1 VKKHFQFKKHYT
13 VEEARALLPQIGKW
27 LQQIDHYRERL
38 DQIEKRVEN
47 LLKAGNDIGGD
58 SVNEWVRSLAD
69 LQAILSEFMRREI
82 QIKDIERGLI
92 DFPSLRDG
100 REVFLCWE
108 KGEEDIEHWHDLDS
122 GFAGREPL

>member
-1 VKKHFQFKKHYT
+1 LKKHFQFKKHYT
-13 VEEARALLPQIGKW
+13 IEEARALLPKI
-27 LQQIDHYRERL
+27 REWFQKIEHFRKRL
-38 DQIEKRVEN
+38 NQLEKRVES
-47 LLKAGNDIGGD
+47 LLKEGNDIGGD
-58 SVNEWVRSLAD
+58 SVNQWVHCLAD
-69 LQAILSEFMRREI
+69 LQRVLTEFSTREI

>member
-1 VKKHFQFKKHYT
+1 MKKHFQFKKHYT
-13 VEEARALLPQIGKW
+13 VEEARALLPQLEKW
-27 LQQIDHYRERL
+27 LQQIDHFRERL
-38 DQIEKRVEN
+38 EQIEKRVDG

-58 SVNEWVRSLAD
+58 SVNEWVRTLAD
-69 LQAILSEFMRREI
+69 LQTVLAEFVQREI

-92 DFPSLRDG
+92 DFPSLREG